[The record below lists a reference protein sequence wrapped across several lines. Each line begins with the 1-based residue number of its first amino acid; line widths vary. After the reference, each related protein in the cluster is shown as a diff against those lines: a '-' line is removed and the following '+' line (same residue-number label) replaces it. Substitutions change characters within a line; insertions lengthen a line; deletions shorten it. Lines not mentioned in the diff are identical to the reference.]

1 MLILSA
7 VLLSAVLAGLGRT
20 EHNAILGDHPSHV
33 MGFSQD
39 KTTHHFQLTYHG
51 GVIDVGAD
59 DVKDVASR
67 DEIRCHLRHIT
78 RRFADGDFSAP
89 VLVHST
95 TNVPGTAAMSRMKQE
110 LHWKMEETPRG
121 GRILV
126 TADSRAARE
135 AVYQFLR
142 FQIEDHKTGDCE
154 MPH

>member
-1 MLILSA
+1 MLMITA
-7 VLLSAVLAGLGRT
+7 VLLSAVLAGQGQR
-20 EHNAILGDHPSHV
+20 EHNAILGEHASHV
-33 MGFSQD
+33 MGFSQE
-39 KTTHHFQLTYHG
+39 KTTHHFQLTYDG

-59 DVKDVASR
+59 DVKDVTSR

-89 VLVHST
+89 MLVHS
-95 TNVPGTAAMSRMKQE
+95 TNVPGTEAMSRMKRE
-110 LHWKMEETPRG
+110 LHWQMEETPRG